1 MYTVRRMAQERTNG
15 IGRTSEGIGRNAA
28 VSKSREIIESVGSEM
43 KENPP
48 AQLAKTARR
57 YGTKR
62 ADKQRVAIL
71 LSKSRKAGAK
81 I

>member
-1 MYTVRRMAQERTNG
+1 MAQERTNG